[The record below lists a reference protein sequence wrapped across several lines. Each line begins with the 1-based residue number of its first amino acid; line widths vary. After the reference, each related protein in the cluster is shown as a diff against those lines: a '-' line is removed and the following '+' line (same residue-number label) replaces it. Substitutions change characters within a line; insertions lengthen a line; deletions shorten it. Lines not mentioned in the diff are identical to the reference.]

1 MNEKENEVKIFTM
14 KQEFP
19 CGPKSTCCG
28 PVGQTEEEISELK
41 TAIEGLDLK
50 VEVFDIPGMNDE
62 TKQKYPKV
70 MEVLEKFGLGAIPVI
85 TVSDELACIG
95 QSVGINEA
103 LAEIKK
109 KL

>member
-1 MNEKENEVKIFTM
+1 M

-19 CGPKSTCCG
+19 CGSQSSCCG

-41 TAIEGLDLK
+41 NAIDGLDLK
-50 VEVFDIPGMNDE
+50 VEVFDIPGMDDKI
-62 TKQKYPKV
+62 KQKYPKV
-70 MEVLEKFGLGAIPVI
+70 IEVLEKFGLGAIPVI
-85 TVSDELACIG
+85 TVNDELTCIG
-95 QSVGINEA
+95 QSAGINET

>member
-1 MNEKENEVKIFTM
+1 M

-41 TAIEGLDLK
+41 NAIEGLGLK
-50 VEVFDIPGMNDE
+50 VEIFDVSNFKDE
-62 TKQKYPKV
+62 LLYPEVTKILKN
-70 MEVLEKFGLGAIPVI
+70 FGLEYVPVI
-85 TVSDELACIG
+85 TVNYKLACVG
-95 QSVGINEA
+95 QSTDINGILE
-103 LAEIKK
+103 EIKK

>member
-1 MNEKENEVKIFTM
+1 MDEKEKVIKVFTM

-41 TAIEGLDLK
+41 NAIEQFGLK
-50 VEVFDIPGMNDE
+50 VEVFDVSNFKDE
-62 TKQKYPKV
+62 LLYPEVTKILKN
-70 MEVLEKFGLGAIPVI
+70 FGLEYVPVI
-85 TVSDELACIG
+85 TVNGELACIG
-95 QSVGINEA
+95 QLAGINET

>member
-1 MNEKENEVKIFTM
+1 MNEEKVIKIFTL

-19 CGPKSTCCG
+19 CGPQASCCG

-41 TAIEGLDLK
+41 NAIEGLGFK
-50 VEVFDIPGMNDE
+50 VEVFDVSNFKDE
-62 TKQKYPKV
+62 LQYPKV
-70 MEVLEKFGLGAIPVI
+70 IEVLKNFGKGAIPII
-85 TVSDELACIG
+85 TVDDDLACIG
-95 QSVGINEA
+95 QSVGINET

>member
-1 MNEKENEVKIFTM
+1 MNEKNKVIKIFTM

-19 CGPKSTCCG
+19 CGPQSSCCG

-41 TAIEGLDLK
+41 NAIDGLGLK
-50 VEVFDIPGMNDE
+50 VEVFDVSNFKDE
-62 TKQKYPKV
+62 LLYPKV
-70 MEVLEKFGLGAIPVI
+70 LDVLEKFGWGAIPVI
-85 TVSDELACIG
+85 TVDDELACIG
-95 QSVGINEA
+95 QSAGINET